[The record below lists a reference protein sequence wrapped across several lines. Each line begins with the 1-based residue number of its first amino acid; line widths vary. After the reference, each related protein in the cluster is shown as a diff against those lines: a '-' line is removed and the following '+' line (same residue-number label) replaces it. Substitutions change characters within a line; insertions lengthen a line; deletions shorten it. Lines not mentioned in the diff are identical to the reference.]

1 MGQSE
6 EQAGANGQR
15 ISIERVQ
22 IGARMEKNLVKVL
35 KALAEYYDISLG
47 DLLEGIALHAFERK
61 HPFDEETL
69 KRVAQLKEVY
79 GVDYDASASHH
90 FIERKTSEELS

>member
-1 MGQSE
+1 MNTEHSTSPGSKTE
-6 EQAGANGQR
+6 
-15 ISIERVQ
+15 IPVERVQ

-69 KRVAQLKEVY
+69 KRIAQLKQVY
-79 GVDYDASASHH
+79 AMNYDSSASHH
-90 FIERKTSEELS
+90 FVEQPSDEKHE